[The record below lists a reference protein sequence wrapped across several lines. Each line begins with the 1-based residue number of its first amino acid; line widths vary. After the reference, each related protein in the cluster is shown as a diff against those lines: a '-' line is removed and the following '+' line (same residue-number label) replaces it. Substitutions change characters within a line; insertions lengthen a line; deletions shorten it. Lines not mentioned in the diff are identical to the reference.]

1 MSARRDRDA
10 TLCWGAAGGL
20 GPDGHRAL
28 RIALLM
34 HSLNPRGGVV
44 HTLELADALVER
56 GHEVTVFAAAAPGQ
70 GLFRPTRARLSVAPL
85 GSLPSG
91 LVPMVGA
98 RMAAMAAHLRAQ
110 PDLHRFDVLHS
121 QDSISANALATL
133 QDEDLIPGFVRTV
146 HHLDHFDET
155 QLSAWQTR
163 GVRAASQLCCV
174 SALWQGVLARDW
186 GRQAVLVPNGVNL
199 QRYLPEVDAKQDQAD
214 AALLAQLG
222 VQRQGPVWLAVG
234 GVEER
239 KNTVRLLQAFAQ
251 VVNAAQAGQGPAHH
265 ARAAARAQLVVAGGA
280 SLLDHDA
287 HARDFNAILQA
298 QGWAPGQP
306 GEGRVL
312 LTGPLPDAALPA
324 LYRRA
329 TALAMPSLREGFGLC
344 VLESLA
350 CGTPAIASRIA
361 PFTEHLAADEVLW
374 ADPLDVD
381 SIAHALWRSLDPDQT
396 APVLA
401 SAHAVCARMAWSH
414 SAERHEALYRSH
426 LASALAQAPAGLKL
440 PPPAPVWSD
449 HHA

>member
-1 MSARRDRDA
+1 MSARYDRDA
-10 TLCWGAAGGL
+10 A
-20 GPDGHRAL
+20 RSL
-28 RIALLM
+28 RIGLLM

-56 GHEVTVFAAAAPGQ
+56 GHEVTVFAAAAPAQ

-85 GSLPSG
+85 GSLPTG

-110 PDLHRFDVLHS
+110 PGLHHFDVLHS

-163 GVRAASQLCCV
+163 GVHAAAQLCCV

-186 GRQAVLVPNGVNL
+186 GREAVLVPNGVNL
-199 QRYLPEVDAKQDQAD
+199 QRFLPEVDAKQDQTD

-222 VQRQGPVWLAVG
+222 VQAQGPVWLAVG

-251 VVNAAQAGQGPAHH
+251 VVNTAQAAQAGQRPAHH

-280 SLLDHDA
+280 SLLDHNA
-287 HARDFNAILQA
+287 HAREFNAILQA

-344 VLESLA
+344 VLEALA

-361 PFTEHLAADEVLW
+361 PFTEHLAAHEVLW

-381 SIAHALWRSLDPDQT
+381 SIAAALWRSLDPAQT

-414 SAERHEALYRSH
+414 SAERHEVLYRSH
-426 LASALAQAPAGLKL
+426 LAHRARLASVHGLAPADLS
-440 PPPAPVWSD
+440 PPPHCPAWSD